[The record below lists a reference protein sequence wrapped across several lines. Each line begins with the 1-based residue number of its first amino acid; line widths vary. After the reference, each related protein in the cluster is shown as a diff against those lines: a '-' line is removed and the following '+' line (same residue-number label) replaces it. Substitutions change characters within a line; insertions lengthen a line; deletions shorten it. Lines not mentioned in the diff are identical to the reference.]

1 MKRSRTQSPS
11 STDADPVIDKM
22 YNSRRGQILFRM
34 RGFKAFA
41 KRRVPLV
48 IGRGTKGTVGING
61 FTWQI
66 VIKGCEC
73 AGTAANPKNCVHIGI
88 GLRCLGDKTGELDNF
103 DVYTANCVSSVHDCA
118 YTVEEKILAEMTKAD
133 FAVSGEN
140 FIDNYSEIIKM
151 GVEAMKELYKETD
164 GNPTKKGYHLVEI
177 CPPAHYRIVFWSQL
191 KKGFACKKEELFVTT
206 NNQTAF
212 EQKHWL
218 KREIFFEELANFG

>member
-1 MKRSRTQSPS
+1 ML
-11 STDADPVIDKM
+11 M
-22 YNSRRGQILFRM
+22 
-34 RGFKAFA
+34 
-41 KRRVPLV
+41 
-48 IGRGTKGTVGING
+48 
-61 FTWQI
+61 
-66 VIKGCEC
+66 
-73 AGTAANPKNCVHIGI
+73 
-88 GLRCLGDKTGELDNF
+88 
-103 DVYTANCVSSVHDCA
+103 
-118 YTVEEKILAEMTKAD
+118 EKILAEMTKAD